1 MGRSLGERN
10 DMTLAAA
17 DKPHLVVG
25 NVSKRFH
32 LTTVLDRI
40 DLTVGRGELVTLLGP
55 SGCGKTTLLRVIA
68 GLTQP
73 DNGQV
78 ELAGRS
84 ITRVPPHRR
93 NVGVVFQS
101 YALFPHLS
109 VAGNVAFGLKVR
121 GRARPEIDAAVARA
135 LALVKLGHLGSRPI
149 SALSGGQQQRVALA
163 RAIAVEPDVLLF
175 DEALSALD
183 RKLREE
189 MQVELRRLLQD
200 IGATAIFVTHD
211 QEEALTMSDRVAIM
225 NQGRIEQ
232 LADPRT
238 IYRRPA
244 SLFALNFVGLS
255 TRIAGTVVGSRNGTV
270 DVETSVGKLSAMGHF
285 VDGSSVIVAARPE
298 HLRPIA
304 EVDGNAVSGRVHSVV
319 FQGSRT
325 LVEVDA
331 GRGERLLAELSGREA
346 ALPRVADEI
355 RLAWPVSETFAFPA
369 EVHA

>member
-1 MGRSLGERN
+1 
-10 DMTLAAA
+10 MTPAA
-17 DKPHLVVG
+17 DKPHLVIG

-32 LTTVLDRI
+32 TTTVLDRV
-40 DLTVGRGELVTLLGP
+40 DLTIGRGELVTLLGP
-55 SGCGKTTLLRVIA
+55 SGCGKTTLLRVVA

-73 DNGQV
+73 DHGEV
-78 ELAGRS
+78 ELAGRA
-84 ITRVPPHRR
+84 ITNVPPHRR

-121 GRARPEIDAAVARA
+121 GQERSRIDAAVQRA
-135 LALVKLGHLGSRPI
+135 LSLVKLDHLGARPI

-189 MQVELRRLLQD
+189 MQVELRRLLQE

-225 NQGRIEQ
+225 NKGRIEQ

-238 IYRRPA
+238 IYMRPA

-255 TRIAGTVVGSRNGTV
+255 TRIAGTVVGSQGGTV
-270 DVETSVGKLSAMGHF
+270 EVETNVGKLSAIGQF
-285 VDGSSVIVAARPE
+285 VHGSSVIVAARPE
-298 HLRPIA
+298 QLRPDA
-304 EVDGNAVSGRVHSVV
+304 QAGGNAVSGRIHSIV

-331 GRGERLLAELSGREA
+331 GRGEKLFAELSGREA
-346 ALPRVADEI
+346 ALPKVADEI